1 MSSLLEKD
9 PYRDTR
15 MEERW
20 WRRGEDVEC
29 VLCGQ
34 KHWQVALRVGAEVS
48 SGLCLKV
55 RVGEREREW
64 EYIRREGETEMVASM
79 RGSTRWWVRMVRGT
93 YRQCACQGICCI
105 DLCVCMCVS
114 LSCEEGSEGI
124 LCCFPRMFTGGV

>member
-55 RVGEREREW
+55 RVGERESGNTSGERE
-64 EYIRREGETEMVASM
+64 RQK
-79 RGSTRWWVRMVRGT
+79 WWLACVGVRG
-93 YRQCACQGICCI
+93 
-105 DLCVCMCVS
+105 
-114 LSCEEGSEGI
+114 
-124 LCCFPRMFTGGV
+124 GG